1 MAGDDP
7 TFPAAN
13 AAEENDLGKPN
24 EFPVDPISSDLAT
37 SKEPNKEEEAKARA
51 GKCDLGS
58 TLTSVLMIS
67 GAVIAAVG
75 VAFFVTK
82 KLKET

>member
-1 MAGDDP
+1 MAGDDLI
-7 TFPAAN
+7 FPAAN
-13 AAEENDLGKPN
+13 AAEEYDLGKPN

-37 SKEPNKEEEAKARA
+37 SKEPDKEEEAKARA

-58 TLTSVLMIS
+58 TLTSILMIS
-67 GAVIAAVG
+67 GVVIATVD
-75 VAFFVTK
+75 VAFVVTK

>member
-13 AAEENDLGKPN
+13 AAEEYNLRK
-24 EFPVDPISSDLAT
+24 PVDPISSDLPT
-37 SKEPNKEEEAKARA
+37 SKEPYKEEEAKARA
-51 GKCDLGS
+51 GKCDLAS

-67 GAVIAAVG
+67 GVVIAAVG